1 MGEIKSISVISV
13 VLFIGAGA
21 LVFFLLFILAKRQII
36 RFAWKATRPP
46 HASIGLDA
54 PKDLKEKILSRLDR
68 IAYIRHEPLLLNPKV
83 LQTAKTVP
91 NHYYYRMKAVDAF
104 MKFDEVLK
112 EEEPDSPG
120 RHPSKNVRP
129 YLLGLYQEYL
139 STSSV
144 DLIHRFCDG
153 YEHARH
159 DPTDFDD
166 NQYNNYILL
175 LEELITCLRVGLKK
189 KLGMP
194 LDKASKLET
203 EVIFDSERKGIVKT
217 KTNIHSEKSEAKP
230 RTSKRPGELRYRSR
244 TDSSGHS
251 SLLDSGHSSQ
261 SSASIELTTS
271 TRGGSV
277 EKDTKESQTKDQ
289 STC

>member
-1 MGEIKSISVISV
+1 MIIY
-13 VLFIGAGA
+13 
-21 LVFFLLFILAKRQII
+21 LLFL
-36 RFAWKATRPP
+36 F
-46 HASIGLDA
+46 S
-54 PKDLKEKILSRLDR
+54 
-68 IAYIRHEPLLLNPKV
+68 
-83 LQTAKTVP
+83 
-91 NHYYYRMKAVDAF
+91 
-104 MKFDEVLK
+104 DEVLK
-112 EEEPDSPG
+112 EEEPDAPG
-120 RHPSKNVRP
+120 RHPSKNARP

-277 EKDTKESQTKDQ
+277 EKDTKVSQTKDQ